1 MNPGRDGHPMTNT
14 SEHSVFRIVIGC
26 YQHPERHW
34 SARNELLANG
44 LRDDQVCSLGSP
56 SALQLQAAD
65 STAAAMPPPQTSA
78 PLGYASRKVE
88 ELDVKVSCPS
98 LFDRLLSRAQETG
111 QSLAAWL
118 TPAQSGAIS
127 RKLLEGCVLLVVSTE
142 TAQQQVTSS
151 QIQLRHG
158 PMVVQA
164 FNFAG

>member
-1 MNPGRDGHPMTNT
+1 MQTEP
-14 SEHSVFRIVIGC
+14 EHSVFRIVIGC
-26 YQHPERHW
+26 YQHAERHW

-44 LRDDQVCSLGSP
+44 LRDDQVCSLGSLSVLKQDNCDP
-56 SALQLQAAD
+56 
-65 STAAAMPPPQTSA
+65 AAAGLSYPQPDNGIRYET
-78 PLGYASRKVE
+78 RKVE
-88 ELDVKVSCPS
+88 ELDVRVSCPS

-118 TPAQSGAIS
+118 TPAQSGAIRS
-127 RKLLEGCVLLVVSTE
+127 KLLEDCVLLLVSTE
-142 TAQQQVTSS
+142 TPQQQVTSS